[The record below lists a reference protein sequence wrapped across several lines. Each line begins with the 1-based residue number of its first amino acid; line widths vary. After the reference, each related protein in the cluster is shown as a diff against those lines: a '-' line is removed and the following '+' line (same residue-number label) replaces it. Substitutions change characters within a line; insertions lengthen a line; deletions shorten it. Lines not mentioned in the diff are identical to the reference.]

1 MRIGIFGGSF
11 NPIHRQHLVIAR
23 AARDQLGLD
32 QVLFIPVFQPV
43 HKSAQDF
50 IDYRHRRRMLELA
63 IEDEPS
69 MGICDAEKELGG
81 ASYTIRTVRHLLGQ
95 GSDQTF
101 FLIIGGDSLADL
113 ATWREIDNLVHLV
126 EFVVVE
132 RPGFKKD
139 SPVTSARLHWVQAD
153 NSPVSS
159 TAIRKDLRL
168 KKNCCNELDPRV
180 LFYIFRHNL
189 YGAIGDFFAAVL
201 AKLNKYLLE
210 LPDGLQ
216 RHIESVAFEC
226 FLLAVG
232 AEVPLEKA
240 VVAGLAHDI
249 FRIAPAET
257 ILNWA
262 ARGGWCL
269 KESEIQMPMLAHG
282 AAAAGML
289 REEFPG
295 IDSEVLEALRFHTLP
310 EPGLSDLAKILVIAD
325 TLDPS
330 RQLTDRESL
339 RNAAMSLEEKF
350 ARVLALKRAAIKD
363 L

>member
-1 MRIGIFGGSF
+1 LRIGIFGGSF
-11 NPIHRQHLVIAR
+11 NPVHRQHLVIAR

-32 QVLFIPVFQPV
+32 QIMFIPVFQPV
-43 HKSAQDF
+43 HKSTEDF
-50 IDYRHRRRMLELA
+50 LDYTHRRRMLELA

-69 MGICDAEKELGG
+69 MRICDAEKELGG
-81 ASYTIRTVRHLLGQ
+81 ASFTIRTVRHLLSH

-113 ATWREIDNLVHLV
+113 STWREINNLVHLV

-132 RPGFKKD
+132 RPGFKKN
-139 SPVTSARLHWVQAD
+139 SPVADARLHWVEAEV
-153 NSPVSS
+153 SPISS
-159 TAIRKDLRL
+159 TEIRKDLRL
-168 KKNCCNELDPRV
+168 RKPCYKELDARV
-180 LFYIFRHNL
+180 LYYILRNNL
-189 YGAIGDFFAAVL
+189 YGAIGDFFAGVL
-201 AKLNKYLLE
+201 KKLNKYLLE
-210 LPDGLQ
+210 LPEGLQ
-216 RHIESVAFEC
+216 RHIESVAFQC
-226 FLLAVG
+226 VLLATG
-232 AEVPLEKA
+232 ADIPLEKA

-262 ARGGWCL
+262 ARAGWCL

-295 IDSEVLEALRFHTLP
+295 IDSELLDALRFHTLP
-310 EPGLSDLAKILVIAD
+310 EPGLSTLAKILVIAD
-325 TLDPS
+325 TLDPL
-330 RQLTDRESL
+330 RQLTDREEL
-339 RNAAMSLEEKF
+339 RSADLPFEEKF